1 MKRKETYRHLKP
13 GAYCPFTQELNN
25 DCTRRRA
32 KLRGRCRRGRSAK
45 EGDGG
50 GPNKP
55 DVKRPDTND
64 LLKRMKRVDPDAAR
78 RYRQR
83 SGQ

>member
-1 MKRKETYRHLKP
+1 M
-13 GAYCPFTQELNN
+13 FTRVEERI
-25 DCTRRRA
+25 TRPMPA
-32 KLRGRCRRGRSAK
+32 EPLRK

-50 GPNKP
+50 GPSKP
-55 DVKRPDTND
+55 DVKRPDTNE

-83 SGQ
+83 SGE

>member
-1 MKRKETYRHLKP
+1 MIFTGEERRTMPAPVEPSRKP
-13 GAYCPFTQELNN
+13 G
-25 DCTRRRA
+25 D
-32 KLRGRCRRGRSAK
+32 
-45 EGDGG
+45 GDGPG
-50 GPNKP
+50 RPE
-55 DVKRPDTND
+55 VTRPDTSD

>member
-1 MKRKETYRHLKP
+1 MI
-13 GAYCPFTQELNN
+13 
-25 DCTRRRA
+25 TRAEERITRPTPAEPLRR
-32 KLRGRCRRGRSAK
+32 

-55 DVKRPDTND
+55 DVKRPDTSD

-83 SGQ
+83 SGE

>member
-1 MKRKETYRHLKP
+1 MIFNFEERRQMPTAPVDPLRK
-13 GAYCPFTQELNN
+13 
-25 DCTRRRA
+25 D
-32 KLRGRCRRGRSAK
+32 
-45 EGDGG
+45 GDG

-55 DVKRPDTND
+55 DVKRPDTSD

-83 SGQ
+83 SGE

>member
-1 MKRKETYRHLKP
+1 MMIRGEDRRQLPTTPADPMRK
-13 GAYCPFTQELNN
+13 G
-25 DCTRRRA
+25 
-32 KLRGRCRRGRSAK
+32 
-45 EGDGG
+45 GDDG

-55 DVKRPDTND
+55 DVKRPDTSD

>member
-1 MKRKETYRHLKP
+1 MIFSGEERRQMPTPEPARKP
-13 GAYCPFTQELNN
+13 G
-25 DCTRRRA
+25 D
-32 KLRGRCRRGRSAK
+32 S
-45 EGDGG
+45 DSG
-50 GPNKP
+50 GPGRP
-55 DVKRPDTND
+55 EVSRPDTSD

>member
-1 MKRKETYRHLKP
+1 MI
-13 GAYCPFTQELNN
+13 
-25 DCTRRRA
+25 TRAEERTTRPVPVDPMRR
-32 KLRGRCRRGRSAK
+32 

-55 DVKRPDTND
+55 DVKRPDTGD

-83 SGQ
+83 SGE

>member
-1 MKRKETYRHLKP
+1 MLARAEERITRPMPVVPERK
-13 GAYCPFTQELNN
+13 
-25 DCTRRRA
+25 D
-32 KLRGRCRRGRSAK
+32 
-45 EGDGG
+45 GDGG

-55 DVKRPDTND
+55 DVKRPDTSD

-83 SGQ
+83 SGE

>member
-1 MKRKETYRHLKP
+1 MIIRGEERRQMPTMPNDPLRK
-13 GAYCPFTQELNN
+13 
-25 DCTRRRA
+25 
-32 KLRGRCRRGRSAK
+32 S
-45 EGDGG
+45 GDGD
-50 GPNKP
+50 GPAKP
-55 DVKRPDTND
+55 DVKRPDTSD

>member
-1 MKRKETYRHLKP
+1 MIARAEERTTRPTPVAPERK
-13 GAYCPFTQELNN
+13 
-25 DCTRRRA
+25 D
-32 KLRGRCRRGRSAK
+32 
-45 EGDGG
+45 GDGG

-83 SGQ
+83 SGE

>member
-1 MKRKETYRHLKP
+1 MIARVEERITRPMPASPERK
-13 GAYCPFTQELNN
+13 
-25 DCTRRRA
+25 D
-32 KLRGRCRRGRSAK
+32 
-45 EGDGG
+45 GDGG

-55 DVKRPDTND
+55 DVKRPDTSD

-83 SGQ
+83 SGE

>member
-1 MKRKETYRHLKP
+1 MMISGE
-13 GAYCPFTQELNN
+13 E
-25 DCTRRRA
+25 RRQAPVAPVSPVR
-32 KLRGRCRRGRSAK
+32 K

-50 GPNKP
+50 GPSEP
-55 DVKRPDTND
+55 DVKRPDTSD
-64 LLKRMKRVDPDAAR
+64 LLKRMRRVDPDAAR

>member
-1 MKRKETYRHLKP
+1 MFIHAE
-13 GAYCPFTQELNN
+13 E
-25 DCTRRRA
+25 RRQTPTLPTEPSR
-32 KLRGRCRRGRSAK
+32 K

-50 GPNKP
+50 GPGKP
-55 DVKRPDTND
+55 DIKRPDTSD

-83 SGQ
+83 SGE